1 MSRFLLILLIFITL
15 SHLASAQDFETG
27 IEGPEIDM
35 VKYDK
40 DPQANAVFLNEFG
53 SVRID
58 EYMDH
63 IRLIHTY
70 HAKIKI
76 FTKEG
81 LTHGTIAIPIHNG
94 DNSAEEVNNVTGF
107 TYYKDDNGII
117 QKAELDSKKVFTSK
131 DYKYGST
138 VKFALPALRPGCVI
152 EFKYEL
158 ISPYWDNFREW
169 AFQDDIPKINSQ
181 YEVHIPGFWTFN
193 ASLRGALKLTK
204 SSSEVEREC
213 FSSGGAKADCSHITY
228 NMKDIPAFVDEDYMT
243 ARKNFLSAIFFE
255 LVEYTNPYNNVKTV
269 MTKEWGDVDHQLKI
283 SDEFGVQMK
292 RTSLLK
298 ERIGPVIAGKA
309 NDLDKAKA
317 IYAWIKSQ
325 IKWNDYIGIYST
337 DGVKKSLDTHA
348 GSIAD
353 INLTLI
359 TALSAAG
366 LNADAVLLS
375 TRDHGMVN
383 NLYPVLSDFNYVIA
397 RLTIGDQ
404 TYLLDATD
412 PLLSFGLLPLKCI
425 NDKGRVISLNKPSY
439 WIELSTQQKAA
450 TTRMFDLTLL
460 DNGKLKGTIIN
471 YYKGYDAYE
480 KRKAIK
486 KFNTVDEYVED
497 FDEKQPKLKVLK
509 SDIANLDSLDNP
521 LRETFEVEIDA
532 FDNTNHDKLAFNPYF
547 WEKRTTNPFKLA
559 ERDYPVDWAFASDK
573 RLVLV
578 MHLPA
583 QYIIETPPQIVAFS
597 LPNKGGMFATTFES
611 QDNNSFTFSNI
622 TQFNKSVY
630 DSAEYPYLKELF
642 NKIILTE
649 KGDMIFR
656 KK

>member
-58 EYMDH
+58 EYMDR

-107 TYYKDDNGII
+107 TYYKDDNGLI

-169 AFQDDIPKINSQ
+169 AFQDDIPKVNSQ

-204 SSSEVEREC
+204 SNSEVEREC

-298 ERIGPVIAGKA
+298 ERIAPVIAGKA

-460 DNGKLKGTIIN
+460 DNGKLKGTITN

-547 WEKRTTNPFKLA
+547 WEKRTINPFKLA

-583 QYIIETPPQIVAFS
+583 QYIIETPPQVVAFS

-611 QDNNSFTFSNI
+611 QDSNSFTFSNI

>member
-1 MSRFLLILLIFITL
+1 MSKIFLILLIFIGL
-15 SHLASAQDFETG
+15 SHLATAQDFETG
-27 IEGPEIDM
+27 VTDQEVEM
-35 VKYDK
+35 TKYDK

-53 SVRID
+53 NTRID

-81 LTHGTIAIPIHNG
+81 LTHGTIEIPIHNG
-94 DNSAEEVNNVTGF
+94 DNSSEDINSVTGF

-117 QKAELDSKKVFTSK
+117 QKAELDSKKVFTVK

-158 ISPYWDNFREW
+158 ISPYWDHFRGW
-169 AFQDDIPKINSQ
+169 TFQDDIPKVNSQ

-204 SSSEVEREC
+204 SNSEVEREC
-213 FSSGGAKADCSHITY
+213 FTSGGSKADCSHITY
-228 NMKDIPAFVDEDYMT
+228 AMKDIPAFIDEDYMT

-255 LVEYTNPYNNVKTV
+255 LVEFTNPYTSVKTV
-269 MTKEWGDVDHQLKI
+269 VTKEWSDVDRQLKI
-283 SDEFGVQMK
+283 ADEFGSQLK

-298 ERIGPVIAGKA
+298 ERIAPVIAGKT
-309 NDLDKAKA
+309 DDIDKARA

-325 IKWNDYIGIYST
+325 IKWNDYIGIYSS
-337 DGVKKSLDTHA
+337 DGVKKALDTHA

-359 TALSAAG
+359 TALNAAG
-366 LNADAVLLS
+366 LNTEAVLLS

-383 NLYPVLSDFNYVIA
+383 TLYPVLNDFNYVVA
-397 RLTIGDQ
+397 RLTIGEQ

-439 WIELSTQQKAA
+439 WIELTSQQKAA
-450 TTRMFDLTLL
+450 TTRTLELTLL
-460 DNGKLKGTIIN
+460 DNGKLKGSLTT

-486 KFNTVDEYVED
+486 KFNSVDEYVED

-509 SDIANLDSLDNP
+509 SDIMNLDSLDNP
-521 LRETFEVEIDA
+521 LRESFEVEIDA
-532 FDNTNHDKLAFNPYF
+532 FDNTNHDRLSFSPYL
-547 WEKRTTNPFKLA
+547 WEKRTTNPFKLT
-559 ERDYPVDWAFASDK
+559 ERDFPVDWGYASDK

-578 MHLPA
+578 MHIPA
-583 QYIIETPPQIVAFS
+583 QYVIETPPQVVAFS
-597 LPNKGGMFATTFES
+597 LPNKGGMFATSFET
-611 QDNNSFTFSNI
+611 QDNSTFTFSNI
-622 TQFNKSVY
+622 IQFNKSVY
-630 DSAEYPYLKELF
+630 DSAEYPYLKELY

-649 KGDMIFR
+649 KADMIF
-656 KK
+656 KKK